1 MDGKNYPL
9 RFKFVGKE
17 ILKTDLGTF
26 RTLKV
31 KPQLLEGRLFKDT
44 DALTLWV
51 TDDENKVPIRAESEI
66 FVGSIKMDL
75 AEFSGLRNPSTA
87 KIK

>member
-1 MDGKNYPL
+1 
-9 RFKFVGKE
+9 
-17 ILKTDLGTF
+17 
-26 RTLKV
+26 
-31 KPQLLEGRLFKDT
+31 LLEGRLFKDT

-75 AEFSGLRNPSTA
+75 AEFSGLRNPFTA